1 VALFQQVQDKLAALP
16 GVQSASAINHLPVG
30 GDIWDFGYEVV
41 GRPAPPPG
49 HEFGAVYRAIRTGY
63 FETMQIPLL
72 RGRAFT
78 TRDDDRS
85 PAVVIVNEAM
95 AREQWPGE
103 DPVGRQILLREPNQT
118 PVQMTIVGVVRNVI
132 QSDWTAAPDHE
143 IYLPYLQRSNAFGLT
158 ALTFVLRTTAAPEA
172 LAKSTEAAVRG
183 IDRSIPLSQVASM
196 QHVITDKLWRS
207 RVSAMLLA
215 TFAAIALALAAVG
228 IYGVISY
235 GVRERTREIGIRVAL
250 GGTQLDILRLV
261 MKQSLRPVVAGVALG
276 LCVALT
282 ASRLVTALLYQVTA
296 TDIATYMCVTLA
308 LMFTGILATCVPAWR
323 AIKSDPLVA
332 LRHE

>member
-1 VALFQQVQDKLAALP
+1 VSLALVLLVCAGLMIRTLRNLNLVDAGFNPHNLLALQVHAPAAAYDTAAKRVALFQRVQGKLAALP

-30 GDIWDFGYEVV
+30 GDIWEFGYEVV

-85 PAVVIVNEAM
+85 PTVVIVNEAM

-103 DPVGRQILLREPNQT
+103 DPVGRQILSREPNQA
-118 PVQMTIVGVVRNVI
+118 PVQMTIVGVARNVI
-132 QSDWTAAPDHE
+132 QSDWTTAPDHE
-143 IYLPYLQRSNAFGLT
+143 IYLPYLQRPNAFGLT

-172 LAKSTEAAVRG
+172 LAKFTEAAVRS
-183 IDRSIPLSQVASM
+183 IDRSIPLSQAESM
-196 QHVITDKLWRS
+196 QHVIADKLWRS

-215 TFAAIALALAAVG
+215 TFAASAHAKLAFGWLWAARSW
-228 IYGVISY
+228 IS
-235 GVRERTREIGIRVAL
+235 
-250 GGTQLDILRLV
+250 
-261 MKQSLRPVVAGVALG
+261 
-276 LCVALT
+276 C
-282 ASRLVTALLYQVTA
+282 
-296 TDIATYMCVTLA
+296 
-308 LMFTGILATCVPAWR
+308 AW
-323 AIKSDPLVA
+323 L
-332 LRHE
+332 